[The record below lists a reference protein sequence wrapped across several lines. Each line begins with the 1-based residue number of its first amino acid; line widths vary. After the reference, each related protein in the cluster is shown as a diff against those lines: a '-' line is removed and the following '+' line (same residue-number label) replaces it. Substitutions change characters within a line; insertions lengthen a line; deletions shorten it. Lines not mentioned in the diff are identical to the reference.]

1 MKHFH
6 IINLFYSSFLPYL
19 LTKICFLK
27 ARLKPRNS
35 SDTIFGTELRALPIE
50 MLCIFVTYCSK
61 RFVEHRIN
69 RVLFSRVCRLV
80 RDVQLSNTRASFG

>member
-27 ARLKPRNS
+27 AGFKPRNS
-35 SDTIFGTELRALPIE
+35 SDAIFGTEPSSLPIE
-50 MLCIFVTYCSK
+50 MLYVY
-61 RFVEHRIN
+61 
-69 RVLFSRVCRLV
+69 L
-80 RDVQLSNTRASFG
+80 RDTL